1 MALQIRSA
9 VRTPTAL
16 GPAFLPVRS
25 LRHVLARADPP
36 SGGARVTREFKE
48 GDSEVTIPGAPT
60 NASKQTD
67 GLYVDVNEAPRR
79 PKQGNLSKEM
89 KARLRAEYTGLGG
102 AENTVAWEVAD
113 DTYLAAASIRRPI
126 IIAAASVQTLEVDS
140 TQRDTTATGLDFNP
154 RPLGATVMDAEASTS
169 IPAAVVGSAD
179 LSGKVG
185 SGSKWVIDENEN
197 LKSTPE
203 MRAWTWVSIAMI
215 AATLQQATKQV
226 EGPDDL
232 VVFCAAIVLA
242 YILSDLGTGIYHWGV
257 DNYGD
262 GSTPVFG
269 HQIAAFQG
277 HHQRPWTITQRE
289 FANNLHQV
297 FGPASYPAAVLLT
310 LSPLMPLGWNAWS
323 SSFLFLVC
331 MSQQFHAWSHMKKS
345 ELPPVVVALQDAGLL
360 IGRRMHGAHHRAPFE
375 GNYCIVSGWWNP
387 LLDSTGFFRG
397 LEKVIHERMGV
408 APRCWEEPQEDWK
421 ELERPE
427 TA

>member
-1 MALQIRSA
+1 MAVMSQ
-9 VRTPTAL
+9 
-16 GPAFLPVRS
+16 
-25 LRHVLARADPP
+25 
-36 SGGARVTREFKE
+36 
-48 GDSEVTIPGAPT
+48 
-60 NASKQTD
+60 
-67 GLYVDVNEAPRR
+67 
-79 PKQGNLSKEM
+79 
-89 KARLRAEYTGLGG
+89 
-102 AENTVAWEVAD
+102 VAQEVAD
-113 DTYLAAASIRRPI
+113 AAYLAAASVRRPI
-126 IIAAASVQTLEVDS
+126 IIAAASIQTLEVDS
-140 TQRDTTATGLDFNP
+140 TQTATITATTATGPDFNL
-154 RPLGATVMDAEASTS
+154 RPNGTTVMDAEASTS
-169 IPAAVVGSAD
+169 TPSAVLGSAA
-179 LSGKVG
+179 LSGTAGSGSGSG

-203 MRAWTWVSIAMI
+203 MQAWTWVSIAMI

-226 EGPDDL
+226 EGPEDL
-232 VVFCAAIVLA
+232 VVFGAAVMLA

-269 HQIAAFQG
+269 RQIAAFQG

-360 IGRRMHGAHHRAPFE
+360 ISRRMHGAHHRAPFE

-397 LEKVIHERMGV
+397 LEKVIHERMGI

-427 TA
+427 MA